1 MDQYSQKLL
10 DHFFHPRNMG
20 KIKNPDGV
28 ATVGNPMCGDVLR
41 LYIRVKDNKIEDIK
55 FETLGCAAAIGV
67 SSALTEMVKGKTIEE
82 ALKIKNDDIVKELG
96 GVPTTKVH
104 CSILGEQALKKAIE
118 DWKKK
123 VVNSKAG
130 LSLSLEK

>member
-1 MDQYSQKLL
+1 MHQYSQKLL

-28 ATVGNPMCGDVLR
+28 GVVGNPQCGDVLK
-41 LYIRVKDNKIEDIK
+41 LYIKVKNNNIVDIK

-67 SSALTEMVKGKTIEE
+67 SSVLTEMVKGKKIEE
-82 ALKIKNDDIVKELG
+82 ALKIKNDDIVRELG
-96 GVPTTKVH
+96 GVPATKVH

-118 DWKKK
+118 DYNRKTQ
-123 VVNSKAG
+123 SI
-130 LSLSLEK
+130 